1 MRASMSVPGAFSPA
15 KRGDDLLVDGGLVD
29 NLPVELAREMGADI
43 VIAVN
48 VGTPLSGREQLNDV
62 VGVMSQMV
70 NLLTEQNVTASL
82 ASLSDRDIL
91 IRPELKDYTSA
102 DLDKSRE
109 IIAVGG
115 CRSSCSRSPKGPCC
129 WPSGMDSMEPRSHTE
144 FRQLRQKSESDY
156 GNPSRTA
163 RGCGCAARKNC

>member
-109 IIAVGG
+109 IIAVGEAAG
-115 CRSSCSRSPKGPCC
+115 RAAADRLKVLAVG
-129 WPSGMDSMEPRSHTE
+129 
-144 FRQLRQKSESDY
+144 RQ
-156 GNPSRTA
+156 
-163 RGCGCAARKNC
+163 